1 MKDDGSENKKSKRHW
16 KLCHKKK
23 LKFENYKNCS
33 DATQV
38 DNKINYFE
46 KNKINIDSLK
56 EKGS

>member
-1 MKDDGSENKKSKRHW
+1 MVVKIKKSKDPEN
-16 KLCHKKK
+16 CVIKKK

>member
-1 MKDDGSENKKSKRHW
+1 MMVVKVKKAKDTEN
-16 KLCHKKK
+16 CVIKKK

>member
-1 MKDDGSENKKSKRHW
+1 MMVVKIKKAKDTEN
-16 KLCHKKK
+16 CVIKKK

-38 DNKINYFE
+38 DNKINYFG

-56 EKGS
+56 EKG

>member
-1 MKDDGSENKKSKRHW
+1 MMVVKIKKAKDTEN
-16 KLCHKKK
+16 CVIKKK

-38 DNKINYFE
+38 DNKINYFV

-56 EKGS
+56 EKRW

>member
-1 MKDDGSENKKSKRHW
+1 MMVVKIKKAKDTEN
-16 KLCHKKK
+16 CVIKKK

-38 DNKINYFE
+38 DNKINYFG

-56 EKGS
+56 EKGW

>member
-1 MKDDGSENKKSKRHW
+1 MMVVKIKKSKDTEN
-16 KLCHKKK
+16 CVIKKK

-46 KNKINIDSLK
+46 KNKININSLK

>member
-1 MKDDGSENKKSKRHW
+1 MMVVKIKKSKDTEN
-16 KLCHKKK
+16 CVIKKK

-33 DATQV
+33 DTTQV

>member
-1 MKDDGSENKKSKRHW
+1 MMVVKIKKSKDTEN
-16 KLCHKKK
+16 CVIKKK
-23 LKFENYKNCS
+23 LKFENYKNCL

>member
-1 MKDDGSENKKSKRHW
+1 MMVVKIKKSKDTEN
-16 KLCHKKK
+16 CVIKKK

>member
-1 MKDDGSENKKSKRHW
+1 MMVVKIKKAKDTEN
-16 KLCHKKK
+16 CVIKKK

-46 KNKINIDSLK
+46 KNKINIYSLK